1 MPEAARDLR
10 RHLRALV
17 EERTRGDL
25 RERDFQRRQTEVGVA
40 LYRALVGER
49 LGPGEDIVAEHHV
62 VHSHFRATQS
72 LLRDPEQV
80 LVSFF
85 ATARR
90 LIRVRGTLRPGHPL
104 SGDDEDGT
112 VVDELPCDRI
122 RHVTRRRERRW
133 GEAGVGLGF
142 ALLALLLGQTLS
154 VTGPMLVLAGLL
166 GVAHGLLLPTR
177 WAEVEAL
184 GGQPEPPFT
193 IHGLGR
199 GSARRLLAAIRDGTA
214 SGRQTGGETP

>member
-1 MPEAARDLR
+1 MAEPASDLR
-10 RHLRALV
+10 RQLRTLV
-17 EERTRGDL
+17 EERARGDL
-25 RERDFQRRQTEVGVA
+25 RERDFQRRQTELGVA
-40 LYRALVGER
+40 LYRAVAAER
-49 LGPGEDIVAEHHV
+49 LAPGEDIVAEHHV
-62 VHSHFRATQS
+62 VHSHFRATES
-72 LLRDPEQV
+72 LLRDPEQA

-90 LIRVRGTLRPGHPL
+90 LIRVRGTLRPGHPV

-122 RHVTRRRERRW
+122 RQVTRRHERRW

-142 ALLALLLGQTLS
+142 ALLALLLGEALS

-177 WAEVEAL
+177 WAEVETL
-184 GGQPEPPFT
+184 DGQPEPPFT
-193 IHGLGR
+193 VFGLGR
-199 GSARRLLAAIRDGTA
+199 RSARTLLAAIRDGMA
-214 SGRQTGGETP
+214 SGRQTSGETP